1 MIKITKTHLLSKG
14 FSETAYG
21 YLLVIIDRSI
31 ELIEAKDGY
40 FYPFLCMIGESIY
53 SEHENKVNLNR
64 IQYVHQLDSI
74 VDMIDDCEDDK
85 DCYKFIFD
93 GIPMSKQS
101 ARFAVGKY
109 GKRKG
114 KIVPY
119 QEQRI
124 NNKKTE
130 LALIAKQQLPK
141 GFKILD
147 GAIVCSI
154 LYVFPLL
161 SSFTKKEKEFIEN
174 GGIVYKKTKPDL
186 TDNLNK
192 GLFDALEGIVYTND
206 SRVSKIKETQK
217 IYGINPRIE
226 LTIFKL
232 T

>member
-14 FSETAYG
+14 FSEKDYG
-21 YLLVIIDRSI
+21 YLLVINDRSI

-53 SEHENKVNLNR
+53 SDHENKVNLNR

-74 VDMIDDCEDDK
+74 VCMIDDCEKDE

-101 ARFAVGKY
+101 ARFAVGRHGEMR
-109 GKRKG
+109 GK
-114 KIVPY
+114 VVSY
-119 QEQRI
+119 QKSSI
-124 NNKKTE
+124 IKKE
-130 LALIAKQQLPK
+130 NDLGISAKEQLPK
-141 GFKILD
+141 YFKILNEPI
-147 GAIVCSI
+147 GASI
-154 LYVFPLL
+154 LYVFPML
-161 SSFTKKEKEFIEN
+161 SSFSKKDIEFVKN
-174 GGIVYKKTKPDL
+174 GGIIYKHTKPDL
-186 TDNLNK
+186 HDNLNK
-192 GLFDALEGIVYTND
+192 ALFDALEGIVYTND
-206 SRVSKIKETQK
+206 SRVCKLRETQK